1 MAWCLV
7 KHKDKFTFTYGD
19 LFTEYLNTNGGGG
32 DDDNNHPTSESGFVF
47 CSKLARNLPF
57 T

>member
-1 MAWCLV
+1 LV